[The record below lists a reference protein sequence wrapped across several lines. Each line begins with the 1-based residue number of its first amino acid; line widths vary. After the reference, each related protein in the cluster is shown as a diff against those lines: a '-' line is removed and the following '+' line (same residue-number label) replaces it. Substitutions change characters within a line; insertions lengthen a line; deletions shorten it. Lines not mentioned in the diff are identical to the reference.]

1 MVSLKDALWLTGLE
15 MTMYYDD
22 CRMLHVTVI
31 CDAFGLELGRLEQP
45 YAKDSETTAKFYAWK
60 IIEQYNPQFMKEIKQ

>member
-1 MVSLKDALWLTGLE
+1 MVSLKDALWFTGLE
-15 MTMYYDD
+15 MIMYYDD

-45 YAKDSETTAKFYAWK
+45 YAKDGETTAKLYAWK

>member
-1 MVSLKDALWLTGLE
+1 MVSLKDALWFTGLE
-15 MTMYYDD
+15 MFMFRDEY
-22 CRMLHVTVI
+22 RMLHVTVI

-45 YAKDSETTAKFYAWK
+45 YSMDNTITAKFYAWK